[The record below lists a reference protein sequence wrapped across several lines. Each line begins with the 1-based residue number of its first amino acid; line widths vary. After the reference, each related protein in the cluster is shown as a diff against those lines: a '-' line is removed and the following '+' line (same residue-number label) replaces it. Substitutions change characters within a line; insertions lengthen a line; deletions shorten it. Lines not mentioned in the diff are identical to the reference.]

1 MNEKAYILPEMTW
14 PEAKEALAQARVAL
28 VPVGSFEQHGP
39 NGTFEVDTGRAY
51 GFGKLL
57 AARTYPRAVLA
68 PAINLGVSYHHMNF
82 PGTITLRPE
91 TFISAVYDV
100 VWSLHQHGLEKFFIL
115 NGHGGNIPSL
125 GVLIVKLRE
134 ELGVKVAWTS
144 FTSLGRDVIQ
154 ARVSSKSKGHACE
167 GEMSQALYLAPHTV
181 RQEAFAPGE
190 FKGYP
195 YRHLGEGFN
204 LAYAYRFDEITT
216 NGALGDATL
225 ASEEL
230 GREIVEAALN
240 KAVEFLEDFIADEEA
255 A

>member
-1 MNEKAYILPEMTW
+1 MTDKAFILPEMTW
-14 PEAKEALAQARVAL
+14 PEAKEALAQAEVAL

-57 AARTYPRAVLA
+57 AARMYPQVVLA
-68 PAINLGVSYHHMNF
+68 PAVNVGVSYHHMNF

-91 TFISAVYDV
+91 TFMAVVYDV
-100 VWSLHQHGLEKFFIL
+100 VWSLKQQGLKKFLIL

-125 GVLIVKLRE
+125 GVLIVRLRE

-144 FTSLGRDVIQ
+144 FTSLGREVIEK
-154 ARVSSKSKGHACE
+154 RVTSESRGHACE
-167 GEMSQALYLAPHTV
+167 GEMSQALFLAPHTV

-204 LAYAYRFDEITT
+204 LAYAYRFDEITA

-225 ASEEL
+225 ASKEL
-230 GREIVEAALN
+230 GQAIIEAALN
-240 KAVEFLEDFIADEEA
+240 RAVEFLEDFVADEEA
-255 A
+255 V

>member
-1 MNEKAYILPEMTW
+1 MKNKAFILPEMTW
-14 PEAKEALAQARVAL
+14 AEAGEALAQAEVAL

-39 NGTFEVDTGRAY
+39 NGTFELDTGRAY

-57 AARTYPRAVLA
+57 AERMVPQALLA
-68 PAINLGVSYHHMNF
+68 PAVPLGVSYHHMNF
-82 PGTITLRPE
+82 PGTVTLRPE
-91 TFISAVYDV
+91 TFMAVVYDV
-100 VWSLHQHGLEKFFIL
+100 VWSLREHGINKFLIL

-125 GVLIVKLRE
+125 GVLIVKLKQ

-144 FTSLGRDVIQ
+144 FTSLAKSVLQ
-154 ARVSSKSKGHACE
+154 ERVTSESKGHACE
-167 GEMSQALYLAPHTV
+167 GEISQALVLAPHTV
-181 RQEAFAPGE
+181 RQEALAPGE

-204 LAYAYRFDEITT
+204 LGYAYAFDEITA

-230 GREIVEAALN
+230 GKEIVELALKN
-240 KAVEFLEDFIADEEA
+240 AVEFLEDFIS
-255 A
+255 